1 MAPGL
6 FKIFYT
12 IALPVV
18 ALASVFILFG
28 ISASSGRS
36 TFLDLPYLGY
46 LLRSIDPYFFAAL
59 GVAFAIGLS
68 VLGAAWC
75 ACWENPIERLPALRP
90 PALLTQPAALLQ
102 GHLYHR
108 LQSGG
113 RSSQGAAHY
122 VQEPD

>member
-6 FKIFYT
+6 FKVFYT
-12 IALPVV
+12 IGLPVV

-46 LLRSIDPYFFAAL
+46 LLRSIDPYFFASL

-75 ACWENPIERLPALRP
+75 A
-90 PALLTQPAALLQ
+90 QPA
-102 GHLYHR
+102 G
-108 LQSGG
+108 
-113 RSSQGAAHY
+113 
-122 VQEPD
+122 EPY